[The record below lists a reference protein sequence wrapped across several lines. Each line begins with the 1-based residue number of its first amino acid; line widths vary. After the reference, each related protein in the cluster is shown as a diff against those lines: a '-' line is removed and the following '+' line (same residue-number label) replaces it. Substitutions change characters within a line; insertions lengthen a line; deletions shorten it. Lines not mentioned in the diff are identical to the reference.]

1 MQEICNARHSDVCPL
16 DKPDLES
23 INKDDKV
30 IINGKEIELNDNFN
44 QLRRGNKGHSVD
56 ATTIYGN
63 SVGNEK
69 VTNVFI
75 FNPNNAKD
83 ILEGLKPENSSNVN
97 IIIEE
102 NKEEDKG
109 RSNETTATTAIPETE
124 KKEIINNNKDGEAG
138 ATVPVEV
145 IEGTTEKQIETVSTD
160 ASKLED
166 VKDIEK
172 ARENVV
178 TNDVNAT
185 VADVEAVTLKTG
197 GMGIGNVTEAN
208 LKT

>member
-1 MQEICNARHSDVCPL
+1 M
-16 DKPDLES
+16 
-23 INKDDKV
+23 
-30 IINGKEIELNDNFN
+30 
-44 QLRRGNKGHSVD
+44 
-56 ATTIYGN
+56 
-63 SVGNEK
+63 
-69 VTNVFI
+69 
-75 FNPNNAKD
+75 
-83 ILEGLKPENSSNVN
+83 EGLKPENSSNVN

-138 ATVPVEV
+138 ATVSVEV

-172 ARENVV
+172 ALENVV
-178 TNDVNAT
+178 TKDVNAT
-185 VADVEAVTLKTG
+185 VADVEAVTLKTS